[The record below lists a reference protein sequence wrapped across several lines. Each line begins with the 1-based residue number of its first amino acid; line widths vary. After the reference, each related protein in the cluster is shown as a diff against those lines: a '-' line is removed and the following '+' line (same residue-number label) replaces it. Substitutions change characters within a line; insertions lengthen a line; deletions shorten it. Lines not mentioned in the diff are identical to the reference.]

1 MKNILKGSIILLL
14 ILLITG
20 CTKDEWMNPV
30 PITSVYDLYSF
41 DTKDR
46 IEAQVKGMYA
56 SLKSGQHLGGRF
68 LVYNDV
74 RADNFLPKSS
84 NLVVNFATW
93 NHTVISSTN
102 EVQNLW
108 GAIYTTVNTVNL
120 FLEGLTA
127 AWDGGKITGIITQA
141 EYDQY
146 KGEALA
152 IRAMCYFDLMQM
164 YSKPYHMGD
173 GANRGV
179 PLRLT
184 ANKTREGNDM
194 APSTVAQVYTQ
205 ILKDLNDAEPLAAST
220 HGTSSYLN
228 ITRIHKNTII
238 AYKTRVY
245 LHMHNYGAVVT
256 ESAKIVP
263 VSSPFTAISGVA
275 HTLNA
280 NYAAT
285 FASPNTTKESIFS
298 LPSTAANNAGTQNF
312 LAHYYQ
318 SGSSESY
325 YMVTGPGSLYALMD
339 AADARKMMMVTV
351 SGKVFL
357 TKFTDRSTRTDYV
370 PVIRWAEVLLN
381 RAEALVQNGSGVVT
395 QEAVDL
401 LNAVR
406 TRSLATGAY
415 ALADFA
421 DATAFYDA
429 VLLERNMEFLGE
441 GIRNMDLMRLGL
453 TIPGKVCAPLGATV
467 AAIPPTSQS
476 YWWPVPD
483 SELSYNGLMTN

>member
-1 MKNILKGSIILLL
+1 MKKIIKGSIILAL

-30 PITSVYDLYSF
+30 PTTAVYDQFAF
-41 DTKDR
+41 DTKAR
-46 IEAQVKGMYA
+46 IEEQVNGIYA

-68 LVYNDV
+68 QIYNDV
-74 RADNFLPKSS
+74 RCDNFLPRSS
-84 NLVVNFATW
+84 NLVTNFATW

-108 GAIYTTVNTVNL
+108 GAVYSTINTVNL
-120 FLEGLTA
+120 FLEGIAA
-127 AWDGGKITGIITQA
+127 AWDGGKLDGVITQA

-146 KGEALA
+146 KAEALTVRA
-152 IRAMCYFDLMQM
+152 ICYFDLMQM
-164 YSKPYHMGD
+164 YSKPYHMGN

-194 APSTVAQVYTQ
+194 APSTVAQVYDQ
-205 ILKDLNDAEPLAAST
+205 ILQDLDDAEPLAKADFAN
-220 HGTSSYLN
+220 TSLN
-228 ITRIHKNTII
+228 ITRVHRNTII

-245 LHMHNYGAVVT
+245 LHMHDWDAVAT

-263 VSSPFTAISGVA
+263 DVAPFTAKAGVA

-280 NYAAT
+280 SYMAT
-285 FASPNTTKESIFS
+285 FASPNVTKESIFS
-298 LPSTAANNAGTQNF
+298 LPHTSSSNPGTQNF

-318 SGSSESY
+318 AGSSESY
-325 YMVTGPGSLYALMD
+325 YLVTGAGSLYAAMD
-339 AADARKMMMVTV
+339 ATDVRKTSMGTT
-351 SGKVFL
+351 SGRVYIMKY
-357 TKFTDRSTRTDYV
+357 TDRSTRTDWS

-381 RAEALVQNGSGVVT
+381 RSEALVRAGDAVT

-406 TRSLATGAY
+406 TRSFATGGY
-415 ALADFA
+415 TLASFATVDDFI
-421 DATAFYDA
+421 TAIM
-429 VLLERNMEFLGE
+429 LERNMEFLGE
-441 GIRNMDLMRLGL
+441 GIRNMDLMRTGQ
-453 TIPGKVCAPLGATV
+453 TIPGKSSADFGTV
-467 AAIPPTSQS
+467 SDILPTAQS
-476 YWWPVPD
+476 YIWPVPD
-483 SELSYNGLMTN
+483 SELSYNGLMTP